1 MIIIKVFKRMFICI
15 RTWIHCVRIG
25 WSFDNTWN
33 IGGGILVKKMP
44 KYVALMHHTIPGTI
58 KIGKNFHCANAPQ
71 YNSIGTIQQCVF
83 NYSKPN
89 SIIEIG
95 DNVGI
100 SGSTIN
106 ASTKIKIGNNV
117 LIGSGC
123 LITDTDS
130 HPLNWNDRLRND
142 DSKIK
147 SKPII
152 IDDNVFIGARSIILK
167 GVTIG
172 NGSVI
177 GAGSVV
183 TQSIPPNVVAC
194 GNPAKII
201 KKLKT
206 DDYAKI

>member
-1 MIIIKVFKRMFICI
+1 ML
-15 RTWIHCVRIG
+15 VRIKKTINALKTFYYCTRSG
-25 WSFDNTWN
+25 LPFDTTWN
-33 IGGGILVKKMP
+33 VKGKAIVKKMP
-44 KYVALMHHTIPGTI
+44 KYVALIHHTTPGVI

-71 YNSIGTIQQCVF
+71 YNSIGTIQPCIF

-89 SIIEIG
+89 SVIEIG

-106 ASTKIKIGNNV
+106 ASTMIKIGNNV

-130 HPLNWNDRLRND
+130 HPLKWDDRLRND
-142 DSKIK
+142 DSKTK

-152 IDDNVFIGARSIILK
+152 IEDNVFIGARSIILK

-172 NGSVI
+172 YGSVI

-194 GNPAKII
+194 GNPAKTI
-201 KKLKT
+201 KILKT
-206 DDYAKI
+206 EDYAKI